1 MWRLPWITSKN
12 MNCDKDS
19 PVLPFVSDWGSRA
32 GELVL
37 SAAGIG
43 GCALIAWAEYGRTGA
58 GALVLLL
65 PGALFLA
72 LGIYTLAE
80 CLAKLS
86 VTAEGVSILLLGRP
100 LRSIPAEEIRLLA
113 RAVYYN
119 RGDSYPMIALST
131 LSLEDIALLREK
143 QLRRNPYYRSNLPFR
158 KNGADWVQKFA
169 AEYIRN
175 RCHKGFGTLFGRKIL
190 WLDWDADRLKLL
202 RQSYPH
208 ALWLDTGRNREL
220 DAIPAEKRGKNL

>member
-1 MWRLPWITSKN
+1 
-12 MNCDKDS
+12 MNCDKGS
-19 PVLPFVSDWGSRA
+19 PVLPFAADRGSRL
-32 GELVL
+32 GELIL

-43 GCALIAWAEYGRTGA
+43 GCALIAWAEYGRAGA
-58 GALVLLL
+58 GALVMLL

-72 LGIYTLAE
+72 LGIFTLAE

-86 VTAEGVSILLLGRP
+86 VTAEGIRITLLGYP

-113 RAVYYN
+113 GAVYYN
-119 RGDSYPMIALST
+119 RGDSYPMIALCT
-131 LSLEDIALLREK
+131 RSLEEIALLREK
-143 QLRRNPYYRSNLPFR
+143 QLRRNPCYRSNLPFR
-158 KNGADWVQKFA
+158 KAGADWVPKFA

-175 RCHKGFGTLFGRKIL
+175 RCHKGFGNLFSREML

-208 ALWLDTGRNREL
+208 ALWLDTSRNREL
-220 DAIPAEKRGKNL
+220 DAILAEK